1 MIITKEIIKATSKGN
16 LYDSLIGL
24 PHSSLHHHNS
34 YFYSIK
40 NLKTMPNSE
49 TCERCKGKGYYE
61 ALVSQHDDKKETV
74 KCEKCNGKG
83 TVYQMTESEERD
95 YWEDYW

>member
-1 MIITKEIIKATSKGN
+1 
-16 LYDSLIGL
+16 
-24 PHSSLHHHNS
+24 
-34 YFYSIK
+34 
-40 NLKTMPNSE
+40 MPNSE

-83 TVYQMTESEERD
+83 TIYQMTESEERD

>member
-1 MIITKEIIKATSKGN
+1 
-16 LYDSLIGL
+16 
-24 PHSSLHHHNS
+24 
-34 YFYSIK
+34 
-40 NLKTMPNSE
+40 MPNSE
-49 TCERCKGKGYYE
+49 TCERCKGKGYYK

-83 TVYQMTESEERD
+83 TVYQMTEKEEND

>member
-1 MIITKEIIKATSKGN
+1 MGKI
-16 LYDSLIGL
+16 
-24 PHSSLHHHNS
+24 
-34 YFYSIK
+34 

-49 TCERCKGKGYYE
+49 PCERCNGKGYYE
-61 ALVSQHDDKKETV
+61 ALVSQHDDKKTI

-83 TVYQMTESEERD
+83 TVYQMTEKEDND